1 MKDYSV
7 AVLEGEGA
15 TDYARYM
22 RTDVLLALQR
32 GPDERIHRDE
42 LLFQVVHQSA
52 ELWLKHACAEIRAAR
67 DLVEADDWSAAAGLL
82 RRASLGMRLI
92 TDQLE
97 MLTFLSPWD
106 FQTIRTVLGHGS
118 GFDSPGWKDVHAETT
133 SMAVSLDTLLSAR
146 SIDVAGQFRTSPGS
160 DLCRLFDELMEWD
173 ERIAIWRV
181 RHYKVAVRIIGHGA
195 IGTKGNPVDSLTGLI
210 SHKYFPQL
218 WAARTELTAT
228 GPMSEAVR

>member
-1 MKDYSV
+1 MKDYAV
-7 AVLEGEGA
+7 AVLGGEGA

-22 RTDVLLALQR
+22 RTDALLALQR

-42 LLFQVVHQSA
+42 LLFQVVHQSS
-52 ELWLKHACAEIRAAR
+52 ELWLKHACAEVRAAL
-67 DLVEADDWSAAAGLL
+67 DLIEAGDWSAAAALL

-106 FQTIRTVLGHGS
+106 FQSIRTVLGHGS
-118 GFDSPGWKDVHAETT
+118 GFESPGWKGVHAETT
-133 SMAVSLDTLLSAR
+133 AIAASLGALLSAR
-146 SIDVAGQFRTSPGS
+146 RIDVAERYRTVPGS
-160 DLCRLFDELMEWD
+160 DICRLFDELMEWD

-181 RHYKVAVRIIGHGA
+181 RHYKVAVRIIGHGV
-195 IGTKGNPVDSLTGLI
+195 IGTKGNPVDSLTSLI

-228 GPMSEAVR
+228 GPMSEAAR